1 MRVRQEEDLMAGR
14 AITVVAVAVLLL
26 TLAMCFWAA
35 QLLAG
40 YEHAQRPSLRFPEAR
55 LPRPT
60 EASDI
65 EQETFGRVPQARIDR
80 EQQRRRLH
88 GFGWVERERG
98 VVHVPIDRA
107 IDLYVAE
114 HAP

>member
-1 MRVRQEEDLMAGR
+1 MRVRQEDDLMAGR
-14 AITVVAVAVLLL
+14 AITLVAISVLLL
-26 TLAMCFWAA
+26 TLAMCVWAA
-35 QLLAG
+35 ELLAG
-40 YEHAQRPSLRFPEAR
+40 HEREERPSGRFPEAR

-60 EASDI
+60 EAGGI
-65 EQETFGRVPQARIDR
+65 EQETFGRVPQAGIDR
-80 EQQRRRLH
+80 ERQRRRLH

-114 HAP
+114 QAP

>member
-1 MRVRQEEDLMAGR
+1 MRVHQEEDLMAGR
-14 AITVVAVAVLLL
+14 AITLVATAVLLL
-26 TLAMCFWAA
+26 TLAMCIWAG

-40 YEHAQRPSLRFPEAR
+40 YEREQRPSRRFPEAR

-60 EASDI
+60 EAGGI

-114 HAP
+114 QTP

>member
-1 MRVRQEEDLMAGR
+1 MRVRQEEDRMAGR
-14 AITVVAVAVLLL
+14 AIALVAFAVLLL
-26 TLAMCFWAA
+26 TLGMCFWAA

-40 YEHAQRPSLRFPEAR
+40 YEHEQRPGLRFPEAR

-60 EASDI
+60 EAGEI

-107 IDLYVAE
+107 IALYVAE